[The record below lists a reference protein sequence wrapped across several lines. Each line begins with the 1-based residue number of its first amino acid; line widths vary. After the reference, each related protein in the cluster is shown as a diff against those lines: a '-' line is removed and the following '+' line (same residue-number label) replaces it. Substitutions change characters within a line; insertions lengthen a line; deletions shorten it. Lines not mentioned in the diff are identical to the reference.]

1 MGNSRRGERPFAPT
15 GYELCGKSR
24 IEFLQILKE
33 EGVFLNY
40 DDAELD
46 RDLAN
51 MESSGDSSQ

>member
-1 MGNSRRGERPFAPT
+1 M
-15 GYELCGKSR
+15 
-24 IEFLQILKE
+24 QVLKD

-51 MESSGDSSQ
+51 MESFR